1 MLSRMRQAGVCVRIG
16 GYDSRRVLPRLVR
29 NIRNIEI
36 IEKETLIE
44 QGVTNKKPFHQ
55 HRNTVERAGTTCSAM
70 FRNCSAK
77 PFSPERPVA
86 LAARAL
92 QRFARKTCSGMF
104 RQRGNTANRAVAR
117 APSSLQPFASD
128 ACSGCSGGWH
138 PVTRACWVAAP

>member
-44 QGVTNKKPFHQ
+44 QGVTNRKPFRQ

-77 PFSPERPVA
+77 PFSPERPVD

-104 RQRGNTANRAVAR
+104 RQRGNTANQAAAHVL
-117 APSSLQPFASD
+117 PGLQPHLSD
-128 ACSGCSGGWH
+128 ACSGCSGGVA
-138 PVTRACWVAAP
+138 PMTRAGEANAP